1 MNPVRFTSAA
11 EFHTWLEKHHTT
23 GRELLIAFYRKGSRL
38 SGLTYA
44 EALDEALCFGW
55 IDGVRKSF
63 EADSYT
69 IRFTP
74 RKQGSIW
81 SNINV
86 RHVERLTRAARMRPA
101 GLAAFAARSH
111 QRTGIYSFENRPK
124 KFSPAQE
131 KQFRANVR
139 AWAYFSAQPPGY
151 RNQMIWRVVSAK
163 QAATQARR
171 LARLMAES
179 GAGRRMD

>member
-1 MNPVRFTSAA
+1 MNPVRFASAA
-11 EFHTWLEKHHTT
+11 EFHAWLQQHQATA
-23 GRELLIAFYRKGSRL
+23 REVLIAFYRKGSRL

-63 EADSYT
+63 DADSYT

-81 SNINV
+81 SNVNV
-86 RHVERLTRAARMRPA
+86 RHVERLMRAARMQPA
-101 GLAAFAARSH
+101 GRAAFAARSLR
-111 QRTGIYSFENRPK
+111 RTGVYSFENQPK
-124 KFSPAQE
+124 KFSPVQE
-131 KQFRANVR
+131 KQFRSNVR

-151 RNQMIWRVVSAK
+151 RNLMIWRVVSAK

-171 LARLMAES
+171 LARLIAES
-179 GAGRRMD
+179 AVERRMD